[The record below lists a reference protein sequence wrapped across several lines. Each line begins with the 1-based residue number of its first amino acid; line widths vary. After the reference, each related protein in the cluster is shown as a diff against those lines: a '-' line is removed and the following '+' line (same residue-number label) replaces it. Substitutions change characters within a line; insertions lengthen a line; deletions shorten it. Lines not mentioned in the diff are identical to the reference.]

1 MNTLNNQAI
10 IANHNFWKPTIIN
23 NKKISNFFLLPGF
36 LGKRVLC
43 RWRAL
48 NLSNLTEGRSLSR
61 NYHVWKMTMDRTKV
75 IDDKPCL
82 GSCQQDPRL
91 TFLRGKLFLCFSS
104 PDLGWP
110 QRQLWVGL
118 GSGPEREALCSSE
131 SARPWRLGWCSV
143 TRALALW
150 ICAKEFPQRK

>member
-1 MNTLNNQAI
+1 MCERIHPIHKSKSVAHKQ
-10 IANHNFWKPTIIN
+10 K
-23 NKKISNFFLLPGF
+23 LLEEF
-36 LGKRVLC
+36 
-43 RWRAL
+43 
-48 NLSNLTEGRSLSR
+48 LTEGRSLSR

-110 QRQLWVGL
+110 QRQL
-118 GSGPEREALCSSE
+118 
-131 SARPWRLGWCSV
+131 
-143 TRALALW
+143 
-150 ICAKEFPQRK
+150 